1 MVRHISKRV
10 AVMYLGK
17 IMEMADTA
25 TLFSK
30 PYNPY
35 TIALLSAVPVPDPM
49 VEEKRKR
56 LLLEGDV
63 PSPINPP
70 SGCRFHTRCYMAE
83 EKCKV
88 EEPENLEVESGHFV
102 ACHFWEKNRR

>member
-1 MVRHISKRV
+1 
-10 AVMYLGK
+10 MYLGK
-17 IMEMADTA
+17 IMELADKA

-35 TIALLSAVPVPDPM
+35 TIALLSAVPVPDPF

-56 LLLEGDV
+56 IILEGDV

-70 SGCRFHTRCYMAE
+70 SGCRFHTRCFMAQE
-83 EKCKV
+83 RCKK
-88 EEPENLEVESGHFV
+88 EEPELIEVEKNHFV
-102 ACHFWEKNRR
+102 ACHFWEKNKA